1 MPKQSAFPDDRFWRK
16 ADIRRNGEVSQAT
29 LLNRN
34 ARLGRHLGIVQDGFP
49 VFGRHFGIRGG
60 AAALRSAAADNF
72 SICLGV
78 GMCQLAGRSVM
89 MQVWKLEMSWIWTLF
104 ADRRSRQKKG
114 FQDLGFDA

>member
-1 MPKQSAFPDDRFWRK
+1 MSIFERPLLAQSGHTSKRRGQPGDVVESERQAWPPLGDRSGRIPSIRPAF
-16 ADIRRNGEVSQAT
+16 
-29 LLNRN
+29 
-34 ARLGRHLGIVQDGFP
+34 RHP
-49 VFGRHFGIRGG
+49 GG